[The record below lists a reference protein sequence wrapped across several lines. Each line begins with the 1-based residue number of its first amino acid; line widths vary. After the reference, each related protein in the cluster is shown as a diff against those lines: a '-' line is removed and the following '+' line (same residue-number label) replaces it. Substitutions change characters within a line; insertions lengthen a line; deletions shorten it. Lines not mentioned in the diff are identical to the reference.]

1 MILVTGG
8 AGFVGSNFVHQWLA
22 HTDEPV
28 VNVDKLTY
36 AGSLDNLPGSLQAGA
51 RHTFVRAD
59 IVDRALLDALLAKY
73 RPRAIVHL
81 AAESHVDHSISD
93 PSDFVQTNVVGTYQ
107 LLEAV
112 RAYWTPLAS
121 EAKRDFRF
129 IHVSTDEVFGS
140 LGALDPPFT
149 EASAYAPNN
158 PYAASK
164 AAADHWVRAWH
175 QTYGLPTVVLH
186 TTNNYGPFQ
195 LPEKLMPLCIARA
208 LAGQPLPIYGDGQQ
222 VRDWIHVNDHCSA
235 IRCVLNHGRAGRSYN
250 VGSRNELSNLELVHR
265 LCALLDGLRPRAD
278 GGAYAEQIRFVA
290 DRPGHDRRYG
300 VDPSALERDLAW
312 RPAVSFADG
321 LRETVQWYLDH
332 PQWVASAIARRK

>member
-8 AGFVGSNFVHQWLA
+8 AGFVGSNFVRQWLA
-22 HTDEPV
+22 HTDEPM

-36 AGSLDNLPGSLQAGA
+36 AGSVDNLPRSPQARA
-51 RHTFVRAD
+51 RHLFARAD
-59 IVDRALLDALLAKY
+59 IADRAVLDALLAEY

-93 PSDFVQTNVVGTYQ
+93 ASDFVQTNVVGTYQ

-112 RAYWTPLAS
+112 RAYWAPLS
-121 EAKRDFRF
+121 LEDRRTFRF

-140 LGALDPPFT
+140 LGPSDPPFT
-149 EASAYAPNN
+149 EACAYAPNN

-195 LPEKLMPLCIARA
+195 LPEKLIPLCIARA
-208 LAGQPLPIYGDGQQ
+208 LAGQSLPIYGDGQQ
-222 VRDWIHVNDHCSA
+222 VRDWIHVNDHCGA
-235 IRCVLNHGRAGRSYN
+235 IRCVLNHAQAGRSYN
-250 VGSRNELSNLELVHR
+250 VGSRNELSNVELVHR
-265 LCALLDGLRPRAD
+265 VCALLDVLRPRAS
-278 GGAYAEQIRFVA
+278 GGSYAEQIRFVA

-312 RPAVSFADG
+312 RPVVSFADG
-321 LRETVQWYLDH
+321 LHETVQWYLDH
-332 PQWVASAIARRK
+332 PQWVARAIAQRK

>member
-1 MILVTGG
+1 M
-8 AGFVGSNFVHQWLA
+8 
-22 HTDEPV
+22 
-28 VNVDKLTY
+28 NVDKLTY